1 MVTTSVVADREV
13 SLLFCHYF
21 LLYVCTPTS
30 RVFHKYCS
38 GIAPGCT
45 VIRSL
50 DAYRRSAGQDI
61 GNTWGGDDH
70 TECHPEKL
78 MWYKKK
84 LRLKRTF
91 EINSSIFRHKRR
103 VLISLVYRGN
113 LEVDFSRR
121 PSAKTG
127 FQAAFFFL
135 RIYDHSPHQ
144 VVSALRLQTLPGTAL
159 QQTPRPSST
168 ILPTDMTGDS

>member
-21 LLYVCTPTS
+21 LLYVHPPCAFFTS
-30 RVFHKYCS
+30 IVLVLHRDVLLCIVY
-38 GIAPGCT
+38 
-45 VIRSL
+45 V

-127 FQAAFFFL
+127 FPSQAALFF
-135 RIYDHSPHQ
+135 
-144 VVSALRLQTLPGTAL
+144 
-159 QQTPRPSST
+159 
-168 ILPTDMTGDS
+168 